1 MSEYK
6 ISSLTIPE
14 DCRFGSFQL
23 EGLENIYFRFERQAE
38 GYYLYPDFF
47 KKIDNGGEFHQL
59 NHGEKL
65 YDSLQQALNQTL
77 ANQEK
82 VKTMH

>member
-1 MSEYK
+1 MAEY
-6 ISSLTIPE
+6 IITELTMPE
-14 DCRFGSFQL
+14 DVRFGSFQL
-23 EGLENIYFRFERQAE
+23 EGLENIYFRFERQSE

-47 KKIDNGGEFHQL
+47 KKIGDGGEFHQL
-59 NHGEKL
+59 SHGEKL

-82 VKTMH
+82 VKTIH

>member
-6 ISSLTIPE
+6 ISSLTMPE

-38 GYYLYPDFF
+38 GYHLYPDFF
-47 KKIDNGGEFHQL
+47 KKIWDDGEFYQL
-59 NHGEKL
+59 SHGEKL

-77 ANQEK
+77 AN
-82 VKTMH
+82 

>member
-1 MSEYK
+1 MLAYK
-6 ISSLTIPE
+6 ISSLTMPE
-14 DCRFGSFQL
+14 DGRFGSFQL
-23 EGLENIYFRFERQAE
+23 EGLENIYFRFERQVE

-47 KKIDNGGEFHQL
+47 KKIGNGGEFHQL

-82 VKTMH
+82 VKTIH

>member
-1 MSEYK
+1 MAEYT
-6 ISSLTIPE
+6 ITELTMPE
-14 DCRFGSFQL
+14 DGRLGSFQL

-38 GYYLYPDFF
+38 GYQLYPDFF
-47 KKIDNGGEFHQL
+47 KKIGDGGEFHQL

-65 YDSLQQALNQTL
+65 HDSLQQTLNQTL

-82 VKTMH
+82 VKTIH

>member
-1 MSEYK
+1 MLAYK
-6 ISSLTIPE
+6 ISSLTMPE
-14 DCRFGSFQL
+14 DGRFGSFQL

-47 KKIDNGGEFHQL
+47 KKIGDGGELHQL

-82 VKTMH
+82 VRTIY

>member
-1 MSEYK
+1 MLAYK
-6 ISSLTIPE
+6 ISSLTMPE
-14 DCRFGSFQL
+14 DGRFGSFQL

-82 VKTMH
+82 VKTIH

>member
-1 MSEYK
+1 MAEYK
-6 ISSLTIPE
+6 ISSLTMPE
-14 DCRFGSFQL
+14 DGRFGSFQL
-23 EGLENIYFRFERQAE
+23 EGIENIYFRFERQAE

-47 KKIDNGGEFHQL
+47 KKIGDGGEFYQL
-59 NHGEKL
+59 SHGEKL
-65 YDSLQQALNQTL
+65 YDSLQQALNQNL

>member
-6 ISSLTIPE
+6 ISSLTMPE

>member
-1 MSEYK
+1 MLAYK
-6 ISSLTIPE
+6 ISSLTMPE
-14 DCRFGSFQL
+14 DGRFGSFQL

>member
-1 MSEYK
+1 MAEYT
-6 ISSLTIPE
+6 ITELTMPE
-14 DCRFGSFQL
+14 DERFGSFQL
-23 EGLENIYFRFERQAE
+23 EGLKNIYFRFERQAE

-47 KKIDNGGEFHQL
+47 KKIDDGGEFHQL

-65 YDSLQQALNQTL
+65 YDSLQQTLNKTL

-82 VKTMH
+82 VRIMH

>member
-1 MSEYK
+1 MLAYK
-6 ISSLTIPE
+6 ISSLTMPE
-14 DCRFGSFQL
+14 DGRFGSFQL
-23 EGLENIYFRFERQAE
+23 EGLENIYFRFERQVE

-47 KKIDNGGEFHQL
+47 KEIGNGGEFHQL

-82 VKTMH
+82 VKTIH